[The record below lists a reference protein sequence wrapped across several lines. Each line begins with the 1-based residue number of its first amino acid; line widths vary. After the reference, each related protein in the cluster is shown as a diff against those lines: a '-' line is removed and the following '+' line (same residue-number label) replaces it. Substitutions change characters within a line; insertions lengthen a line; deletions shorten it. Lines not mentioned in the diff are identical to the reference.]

1 MIFFAGD
8 CSAQWVQLKTW
19 GQCGGLN
26 LPYPFPLYLS
36 SNQLLLPKPTLK
48 MNWDEGC
55 RWIRANPSP
64 LVRKGLKTSSLTMCC
79 GFVVICKAR
88 KTRTALPDHLPD
100 LISSETYLNFLRLK
114 STLFICLLQVPW
126 SPSKY
131 TCLAEPWKVIGN
143 SPAVMNHSFKKPLN

>member
-8 CSAQWVQLKTW
+8 WSAQWVHLKGW
-19 GQCGGLN
+19 GQCCGLN

-64 LVRKGLKTSSLTMCC
+64 LVGKGLKTSSLIMWICC
-79 GFVVICKAR
+79 HLQSQKDKESTSRSSSWSHLIWDLLK
-88 KTRTALPDHLPD
+88 LPV
-100 LISSETYLNFLRLK
+100 TVK
-114 STLFICLLQVPW
+114 STLFIRWLQVPW